1 MAVALNNGRCHTNGW
16 AERRPNAA
24 HRRCGSGTSS
34 VIHSLAWPGPQGA
47 AGSLPVGWTCCL
59 FQVMCQRPL
68 GWLQVRPQL
77 SSALKGE
84 DGDGISPPSCSW
96 AIHVKKLQGLVN
108 REMVWEELARASLWH
123 CPDWLECPERDGP
136 QGQKGTSHPLSH
148 LHFPIPVRRL
158 DWWPWLLTQQKI
170 CYIPHTSSHRS
181 STEILL
187 KTKNASLCCRHKKRR
202 SHNGGCW
209 ISEPTEL
216 NKNLPG
222 SSVYKNS
229 ATQTRACS
237 EGKESLSVLK
247 ADITSFPCD
256 PPSKVNNKSSSDG
269 FGRSPLQRS
278 DALWSMCD
286 AAGHPQQLFLLLL
299 NFSYLPN
306 RPNRLQ

>member
-136 QGQKGTSHPLSH
+136 QGQKGTCHIHCLTCTSQYPYA
-148 LHFPIPVRRL
+148 
-158 DWWPWLLTQQKI
+158 DWIDDLGFWDSRK
-170 CYIPHTSSHRS
+170 
-181 STEILL
+181 
-187 KTKNASLCCRHKKRR
+187 
-202 SHNGGCW
+202 
-209 ISEPTEL
+209 
-216 NKNLPG
+216 
-222 SSVYKNS
+222 S
-229 ATQTRACS
+229 ATFLTLPVTDPAQRSCWKLKMLHYVADTKKGDQIMVAV
-237 EGKESLSVLK
+237 GSLS
-247 ADITSFPCD
+247 
-256 PPSKVNNKSSSDG
+256 
-269 FGRSPLQRS
+269 
-278 DALWSMCD
+278 
-286 AAGHPQQLFLLLL
+286 PQ
-299 NFSYLPN
+299 S
-306 RPNRLQ
+306 

>member
-123 CPDWLECPERDGP
+123 CPDWLRWTSGPEGNV
-136 QGQKGTSHPLSH
+136 TSTVSPALPNTRTQTGLMTLAFETAENL
-148 LHFPIPVRRL
+148 LH
-158 DWWPWLLTQQKI
+158 
-170 CYIPHTSSHRS
+170 SSHFQSQIQHRDLA
-181 STEILL
+181 E
-187 KTKNASLCCRHKKRR
+187 N
-202 SHNGGCW
+202 
-209 ISEPTEL
+209 
-216 NKNLPG
+216 
-222 SSVYKNS
+222 
-229 ATQTRACS
+229 
-237 EGKESLSVLK
+237 
-247 ADITSFPCD
+247 
-256 PPSKVNNKSSSDG
+256 
-269 FGRSPLQRS
+269 
-278 DALWSMCD
+278 
-286 AAGHPQQLFLLLL
+286 
-299 NFSYLPN
+299 
-306 RPNRLQ
+306 